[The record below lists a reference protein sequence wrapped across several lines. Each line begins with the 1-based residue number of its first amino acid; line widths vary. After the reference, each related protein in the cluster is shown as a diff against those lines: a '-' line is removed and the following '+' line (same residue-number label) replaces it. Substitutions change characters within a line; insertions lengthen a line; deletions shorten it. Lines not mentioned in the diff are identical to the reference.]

1 MIWLVI
7 AAGGGLGAIA
17 RHYLA
22 TVVTTRTATWTP
34 FPAGTMTVN
43 VVGCLLAGLVIG
55 AITRA
60 PLSVEGRAFLTV
72 GVLGGFTT
80 FSAFGADTFV
90 LMQSGATSIALA
102 YVLASVVLS
111 LSAVWIGFAIAS

>member
-1 MIWLVI
+1 MIWFVI

-22 TVVTTRTATWTP
+22 TVVTTRVATWTP

-43 VVGCLLAGLVIG
+43 VIGCLLAGLVIG
-55 AITRA
+55 ATTRA
-60 PLSVEGRAFLTV
+60 PLSVEARTFLTV

-90 LMQSGATSIALA
+90 LVQSGAASTAVA
-102 YVLASVVLS
+102 YVLASVTIS
-111 LSAVWIGFAIAS
+111 LAAVWVGFAIAS